1 VKISILG
8 IQKIV
13 SYNTKIY
20 LDVNQGAFMVKYLGI
35 PIHFHEL
42 KNDKWKQVGDRF
54 KGKHASWFASFF
66 LME

>member
-13 SYNTKIY
+13 SCNTKIY
-20 LDVNQGAFMVKYLGI
+20 LDVNRGAFMVKYLGI
-35 PIHFHEL
+35 PIHFYEL
-42 KNDKWKQVGDRF
+42 KNDEWKRVGDHF
-54 KGKHASWFASFF
+54 KGKPASWFASFF